1 MKNNRSSRTKKQET
15 LPDTPQ
21 EKRGLHRLL
30 RLPFFRFWM
39 PIGLLLIALASVP
52 NLYSS
57 LPGVSLQGG
66 ILTVTTI
73 RACLNWLVSIGSFL
87 FIVTLLIR
95 KRKEFFKQYPLFLY
109 LVCWFG
115 AFCLPGAL
123 LAWFDTPNVSYDLA
137 RYYVQGTIDER
148 HISISSVQE
157 ICSSGRTTVC
167 TLWIDT
173 EDGERYSTRG
183 TLANVIKEHGD
194 IEAIRVLPRSG
205 RLVGVRT
212 KDGWV

>member
-1 MKNNRSSRTKKQET
+1 MNANENSRRKQQKKQPDILQKKKET
-15 LPDTPQ
+15 PKLF
-21 EKRGLHRLL
+21 K
-30 RLPFFRFWM
+30 LPFFGFWM
-39 PIGLLLIALASVP
+39 PIGLLLVALASVP
-52 NLYSS
+52 SLYSS
-57 LPGVSLQGG
+57 LPGVSLQQG
-66 ILTVTTI
+66 ILTVMTI
-73 RACLNWLVSIGSFL
+73 RACLSWLVSIGSFS
-87 FIVTLLIR
+87 LIIAVLVR

-148 HISISSVQE
+148 QTSISSVQE
-157 ICSSGRTTVC
+157 TCSNGRTTVC

-173 EDGERYSTRG
+173 EDGGRYSTRG
-183 TLANVIKEHGD
+183 TLAKVIQEHGE

-205 RLVGVRT
+205 RLIGVRT